1 MPNTAS
7 RKCTGLLGLPLRGV
21 RRFTL
26 ASFYRRGAGRHFSNF
41 GFSRLDSDS
50 YHTRLPP
57 TVTVSPF
64 VIAKNL
70 WKSRRFA
77 MNHSAYKYG
86 NYGIDAPPVIRNLL
100 IAGIGS
106 IIAGI
111 VLHFFLVSL
120 QSLIAFIILVWG
132 LLAGAGMLV
141 TAALM
146 VWSSKIGK
154 LRLREQLIDSLNL
167 RGFET
172 VVDVGCGRGL
182 LLNAAARRL
191 TTGKAIGIDLWQSV
205 DQSGNTSETTLANAQ
220 TEGVLDRVEVKTGDM
235 RELPFEDQTVDVVI
249 SSLAI
254 HNITEKDGRVKAVQE
269 IARVLKPN
277 GQAALLDFQCT
288 DEYLQTL
295 KELGWQ
301 EVIRS
306 GLQFQMFPPV
316 RVVTGKK
323 PPSIETG

>member
-1 MPNTAS
+1 MH
-7 RKCTGLLGLPLRGV
+7 
-21 RRFTL
+21 
-26 ASFYRRGAGRHFSNF
+26 Y
-41 GFSRLDSDS
+41 
-50 YHTRLPP
+50 
-57 TVTVSPF
+57 
-64 VIAKNL
+64 
-70 WKSRRFA
+70 
-77 MNHSAYKYG
+77 SAYKNG
-86 NYGIDAPPVIRNLL
+86 NYGIDAPPVIRNLF